1 MFMKGAKYHMEG
13 ELIMASGLQE
23 ALALKNEYSAFF
35 AGGTGIGYKD
45 SGITGE
51 KWILVPDVPGIREIT
66 NNDSQI
72 RIGALVT
79 FSQALSHPD
88 VPGYLREALR
98 FCGSLQKRNS
108 ATVGG
113 NVASWRSDS
122 YLIPTLIACGAQ
134 ICLEEKG
141 ESSVI
146 GIDRYA
152 EERENYK
159 DALITAVIVKPESG
173 ESSVRVLSKRWAN
186 TVESHAYLT
195 IAMGR
200 EKDAYRIGLAIKG
213 CGIFLP
219 DITNWAVSWKKADVK
234 DDMFGSEEYKRY
246 LTGTTLDT
254 LYEKLSGEGGN
265 ES

>member
-1 MFMKGAKYHMEG
+1 MNPLYNRLLLFSLMM
-13 ELIMASGLQE
+13 MAVYLS
-23 ALALKNEYSAFF
+23 
-35 AGGTGIGYKD
+35 
-45 SGITGE
+45 GE
-51 KWILVPDVPGIREIT
+51 KNRIRVFI
-66 NNDSQI
+66 I
-72 RIGALVT
+72 
-79 FSQALSHPD
+79 F
-88 VPGYLREALR
+88 
-98 FCGSLQKRNS
+98 
-108 ATVGG
+108 
-113 NVASWRSDS
+113 
-122 YLIPTLIACGAQ
+122 
-134 ICLEEKG
+134 
-141 ESSVI
+141 
-146 GIDRYA
+146 
-152 EERENYK
+152 
-159 DALITAVIVKPESG
+159 IVKPESG